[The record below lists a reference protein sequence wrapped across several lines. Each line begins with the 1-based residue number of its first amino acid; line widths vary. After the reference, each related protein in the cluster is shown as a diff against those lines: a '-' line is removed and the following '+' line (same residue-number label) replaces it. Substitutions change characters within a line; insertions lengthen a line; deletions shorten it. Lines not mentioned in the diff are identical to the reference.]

1 MEREGATI
9 ILDWS
14 SWDTKIYTIS
24 LLGKNLSMEMAGSR
38 LIRPQK
44 IYSKLS
50 TLNLSWRHSS
60 EMVGFSGTIMGH
72 GIIYPG
78 MFPQ

>member
-14 SWDTKIYTIS
+14 SWDTKIYTIL

-38 LIRPQK
+38 LIKLQK
-44 IYSKLS
+44 IYLKLS

-60 EMVGFSGTIMGH
+60 EMVGFSGTKMGH
-72 GIIYPG
+72 GIIFPG
-78 MFPQ
+78 MLPQ